1 MKKRWFISVIMLS
14 VLYFFALA
22 FQSQTAGDILSPVLT
37 LFAAIVVYRFY
48 VKQETEKA
56 SKLSGFFYALAIF
69 SWFLCDLAWG
79 VASFAFH
86 YHPENILWINYSYSL
101 TNVFLLLAILLEG
114 FYRFKRWN
122 LMQVAMD
129 TVMVAMN
136 IIVLARLFIFQK
148 DINLLRILLLDP
160 ISLISI
166 VTSVIIYAWIN
177 IWFFS
182 GKKSKEPIYVKIAIL
197 GELVFVVT
205 DLIYYYI
212 IIYETYEPNSFLDG
226 GYVLAFLIMALAGV
240 LKSRQKEE
248 EPDWL
253 NKQQE
258 SVKRFNRELLF
269 LVVPLAGFLKE
280 GARSPILFFLILVTV
295 FYILLSNLIQTSI
308 YRERLLKQEQVHVS
322 ELEQEVEKRTAE
334 IVKIMNTDIVT
345 GLYNRRYLEN
355 YLERSIR
362 MIERDEKIYLL
373 YIDQNKYKS
382 IKSIYGKYT
391 AEKILEESGKR
402 IREVVNAE
410 NGLLT
415 SYGEDIFVAILK
427 SKDGYKDSVALAQKI
442 IHSCSDMYQIE
453 DQKMAISHNIGIAC
467 YPSDSKTVEELI
479 RNADTAMMQ
488 ARKTGFNHVR
498 VFDQEVGQFIRKK
511 ERIELKLKRLK
522 YDEEFYLVYQPQV
535 KCEDGSILGVE
546 ALLRWKTKSGEIIPP
561 MDFIPITEENGM
573 IIPLGYWIIEQAA
586 KQYCAWK
593 KSTGRPVKMAVNV
606 SAKQIMEEDFI
617 DKFVAILQQYEI
629 PPIDF
634 EIEITENVQL
644 ENTGWMFDVLT
655 KIQEKGISIAVDD
668 FGTGYSSL
676 HYLRELPIQR
686 IKIARELINGVH
698 YDIYAKSIVQMVISI
713 AKVKNI
719 KIIAEGVETT
729 EQWECLKQMDCDEI
743 QGYFFSKPEL
753 PDEIEQKW
761 ITN

>member
-1 MKKRWFISVIMLS
+1 M
-14 VLYFFALA
+14 
-22 FQSQTAGDILSPVLT
+22 
-37 LFAAIVVYRFY
+37 
-48 VKQETEKA
+48 
-56 SKLSGFFYALAIF
+56 
-69 SWFLCDLAWG
+69 
-79 VASFAFH
+79 
-86 YHPENILWINYSYSL
+86 
-101 TNVFLLLAILLEG
+101 
-114 FYRFKRWN
+114 
-122 LMQVAMD
+122 
-129 TVMVAMN
+129 
-136 IIVLARLFIFQK
+136 
-148 DINLLRILLLDP
+148 
-160 ISLISI
+160 
-166 VTSVIIYAWIN
+166 
-177 IWFFS
+177 
-182 GKKSKEPIYVKIAIL
+182 
-197 GELVFVVT
+197 VFVVT
-205 DLIYYYI
+205 DLVYYYI
-212 IIYETYEPNSFLDG
+212 YIYETYEPNSFLDG
-226 GYVLAFLIMALAGV
+226 GYVLAFMIMAVSGM
-240 LKSRQKEE
+240 LKSKVKEE

-253 NKQQE
+253 DKQQE
-258 SVKRFNRELLF
+258 GVARFNRELLF
-269 LVVPLAGFLKE
+269 LLAPLVIFLKE
-280 GARSPILFFLILVTV
+280 GVRSPIFIFPIILTV
-295 FYILLSNLIQTSI
+295 FYFLLSNLIQTSI
-308 YRERLLKQEQVHVS
+308 YRERLLKQEQAHVA

-334 IVKIMNTDIVT
+334 IVKIMNTDIIT
-345 GLYNRRYLEN
+345 GLYNRRYLEK

-402 IREVVNAE
+402 IRAVVNVE
-410 NGLLT
+410 NGVLT

-427 SKDGYKDSVALAQKI
+427 SKDGYKNAVSLAHKI
-442 IHSCSDMYQIE
+442 IHSCSDMYQVE

-467 YPSDSKTVEELI
+467 YPSDSKTAEELV

-535 KCEDGSILGVE
+535 NCEDGSILGVE

-573 IIPLGYWIIEQAA
+573 IIPLGYWIIEQSA
-586 KQYCAWK
+586 KQYCSWK
-593 KSTGRPVKMAVNV
+593 MTSGRPLKMAVNV

-617 DKFVAILQQYEI
+617 DKFMEILQRYEI
-629 PPIDF
+629 PPNDF

-644 ENTGWMFDVLT
+644 ENTGWMIEVLSR
-655 KIQEKGISIAVDD
+655 IQEKGISIAVDD

-729 EQWECLKQMDCDEI
+729 EQWECLKQMNCDEI

-753 PDEIEQKW
+753 PEEIEKKW
-761 ITN
+761 ITK

>member
-1 MKKRWFISVIMLS
+1 MKKRWFISVMMLS

-226 GYVLAFLIMALAGV
+226 GYVLAFLIMAVSGM
-240 LKSRQKEE
+240 LKSKSKEE

-253 NKQQE
+253 DRQQE
-258 SVKRFNRELLF
+258 GVARFNRELLF
-269 LVVPLAGFLKE
+269 LCAPLVVLLKE
-280 GARSPILFFLILVTV
+280 GIQSPIFILPIILTV
-295 FYILLSNLIQTSI
+295 FYFLLSNLIQTSI
-308 YRERLLKQEQVHVS
+308 YRNRLLKQEQAHVA

-345 GLYNRRYLEN
+345 GLYNRRYLDK

-391 AEKILEESGKR
+391 AEKLLEESGKR
-402 IREVVNAE
+402 IRAVVNSE
-410 NGLLT
+410 NGILT

-427 SKDGYKDSVALAQKI
+427 SKDGYKQSVALAQNI
-442 IHSCSDMYQIE
+442 IHSCSDTYQVE

-467 YPSDSKTVEELI
+467 YPTDSKTAEELI
-479 RNADTAMMQ
+479 RNADTAMIQ

-498 VFDQEVGQFIRKK
+498 VFDQEVGQFIRKR

-522 YDEEFYLVYQPQV
+522 FDEEFYLVYQPQV
-535 KCEDGSILGVE
+535 NCEDGSILGVE

-586 KQYCAWK
+586 KQYCSWK
-593 KSTGRPVKMAVNV
+593 TTGGRPIKMAVNV
-606 SAKQIMEEDFI
+606 SAKQIMEEDFV
-617 DKFVAILQQYEI
+617 DRFVDILQQYEI
-629 PPIDF
+629 PPEDF

-644 ENTGWMFDVLT
+644 ENTGWMEEVLT

-676 HYLRELPIQR
+676 HYLRKLPIQR

-698 YDIYAKSIVQMVISI
+698 YDIYAKAIVQMVISI
-713 AKVKNI
+713 AKVKSI
-719 KIIAEGVETT
+719 KIIAEGVETS
-729 EQWECLKQMDCDEI
+729 EQWECLKQMNCDEI

-753 PDEIEQKW
+753 PEEIEQKW